1 MIGQVVG
8 GLTGI
13 ASGIIGS
20 GKRKREQ
27 AAAQKEYDQT
37 KSAFENLDTSNVYK
51 DMENTMEDL
60 TVNQEAAQF
69 LAQKNQQS
77 QANIM
82 NTMSGAAGG
91 SGIAAMTQALMGQ
104 AQAGNRQ
111 ASIDIGKQEQANQAA
126 ERKQAGNL
134 QLYERKG
141 ELISRDAE
149 NEKTSTLL
157 GMSQQRLGAANKARQ
172 DATNA
177 IVGGVGS
184 VAGGVLGGFA
194 SGAIGGATSFGNML
208 SGAFNDQSDGVP
220 L

>member
-69 LAQKNQQS
+69 AAQQNQQS

-82 NTMSGAAGG
+82 NTMRGAAGG

-157 GMSQQRLGAANKARQ
+157 GMSQQRLGAANQARQ

-184 VAGGVLGGFA
+184 LASAAGTAAAGMGSVTGNSEDPGFMGSLMKTLGA
-194 SGAIGGATSFGNML
+194 
-208 SGAFNDQSDGVP
+208 
-220 L
+220 

>member
-69 LAQKNQQS
+69 AAQQNQQS

-157 GMSQQRLGAANKARQ
+157 GMSQQRLGAANQARQ

-184 VAGGVLGGFA
+184 LASVAGAAA
-194 SGAIGGATSFGNML
+194 SGMGSVTGN
-208 SGAFNDQSDGVP
+208 SDDPDFMGS
-220 L
+220 LMKTLGS

>member
-37 KSAFENLDTSNVYK
+37 KAAFENLDTSNVYK

-69 LAQKNQQS
+69 AAQQNQQS

-126 ERKQAGNL
+126 ERKQASNL

-157 GMSQQRLGAANKARQ
+157 GMSQQRLGAANQARQ

-184 VAGGVLGGFA
+184 LASVAGAAA
-194 SGAIGGATSFGNML
+194 SGMGSVTGN
-208 SGAFNDQSDGVP
+208 SDDPDFMGS
-220 L
+220 LMKTLGS

>member
-69 LAQKNQQS
+69 AAQQNQQS

-157 GMSQQRLGAANKARQ
+157 GMSQQRLGAANQARQ

-184 VAGGVLGGFA
+184 LASAAGTAAAGMGSVTGNSEDPGFMGSLMKTLGA
-194 SGAIGGATSFGNML
+194 
-208 SGAFNDQSDGVP
+208 
-220 L
+220 